1 MQARFTR
8 ICSVTSFASD
18 YFNRLALVTYFITF
32 VTYVVSLNRV
42 LDIKYFLFNLL
53 YNLAV
58 VNFMLF
64 YMPFLNEVLISRL
77 QHLQQFKSTVSIC
90 NT

>member
-1 MQARFTR
+1 MQARFSR

-18 YFNRLALVTYFITF
+18 YFNRLALIIYFITF

-58 VNFMLF
+58 VNFMLI
-64 YMPFLNEVLISRL
+64 YMPFFKEVLISRL
-77 QHLQQFKSTVSIC
+77 QHLQQFKSIVCIC